1 MPKWTRGQQAIKE
14 LATTTPRGCVVDVL
28 LCKEFSG
35 FSTIIDH
42 LVRVTARPR
51 KDQPVRVIGLQA
63 QSYTHAVTSI
73 VRMAGT
79 RRNTQAGRLAGIW
92 DALEAIHAEDPRP
105 ITFVL
110 EDAHL
115 MASADMER
123 LIIALDYVCRQVAC
137 HCRCMLHCCHVSRW
151 LQKEQMYTRVWPR
164 LPERFVGW
172 VDGRKVRHRGRVAV
186 TSRSAKS
193 TTSPARD
200 WTHCGAMNSCRCS
213 SPRARPWKPKRPR
226 STAAKAPDT
235 RRRQGVPPMHQDPLA
250 LAVAIVWF
258 ALGCCALAL
267 AVVRLAEPEQ
277 RPQGMRR
284 SFWQPLQDVHV
295 ILLIIALGPISATL
309 ISIAVLRDARARRRI
324 GKTQK
329 RNARLKTFL

>member
-28 LCKEFSG
+28 LCEQFSG

-42 LVRVTARPR
+42 LVRVTAKPR

-92 DALEAIHAEDPRP
+92 DALESIHAADPRP

-186 TSRSAKS
+186 T
-193 TTSPARD
+193 RD
-200 WTHCGAMNSCRCS
+200 EQ
-213 SPRARPWKPKRPR
+213 
-226 STAAKAPDT
+226 AAD
-235 RRRQGVPPMHQDPLA
+235 
-250 LAVAIVWF
+250 
-258 ALGCCALAL
+258 
-267 AVVRLAEPEQ
+267 
-277 RPQGMRR
+277 
-284 SFWQPLQDVHV
+284 
-295 ILLIIALGPISATL
+295 ISAR
-309 ISIAVLRDARARRRI
+309 VPI
-324 GKTQK
+324 GKIHHITRAGLDALRRDELMPLFQPTGQAVEAEATTK
-329 RNARLKTFL
+329 YRSKSA